1 MEELARNREKDHL
14 LIQQSRLASMGE
26 MVHNIAYQWRQPL
39 NAASVIVQNIKTVMD
54 WEELT
59 NDYVNHAVSKSM
71 KIMEHMSNTID
82 DFRNFFKPEKARS
95 VFSLKDEINKT
106 IAIIKAVF
114 QNNFIRLSVQID
126 QDWNIEGYPGEFG
139 QVLINLLNNSREAL
153 ISRKIHTPEVIIE
166 SRCKGEIII
175 SDNAGGIDETIM
187 NRIFE
192 PYFPSRKTGTGIG
205 LYMSRMII
213 EKNMGGVLTV
223 SNNCRGAEF
232 RIKI

>member
-106 IAIIKAVF
+106 IAIISERNKEINNLEKKGPFTVEF
-114 QNNFIRLSVQID
+114 QGD
-126 QDWNIEGYPGEFG
+126 P
-139 QVLINLLNNSREAL
+139 
-153 ISRKIHTPEVIIE
+153 
-166 SRCKGEIII
+166 
-175 SDNAGGIDETIM
+175 
-187 NRIFE
+187 
-192 PYFPSRKTGTGIG
+192 
-205 LYMSRMII
+205 
-213 EKNMGGVLTV
+213 
-223 SNNCRGAEF
+223 RGATV
-232 RIKI
+232 KIYYEGDFIEL